1 MNTSA
6 DMSIF
11 KNGRFGISSKYD
23 VKVVSSGFDNKD
35 RRLLDCWQ
43 VPEDVVIKILDL
55 YGNAANHVSICRCPD
70 HKEEDNE

>member
-1 MNTSA
+1 MNTNA

-23 VKVVSSGFDNKD
+23 VVVKSIGFDKD
-35 RRLLDCWQ
+35 RKLVDCWS
-43 VPEDVVIKILDL
+43 VPKEMVLKIIDC
-55 YGNAANHVSICRCPD
+55 YGNAANYISICEVPE